1 MREIDPGD
9 AVPPGVAPAEPVPL
23 SNADRA
29 AKAKLE
35 KLGESRSPVGKA
47 PRSGSGETG

>member
-23 SNADRA
+23 SETDRQ

-35 KLGESRSPVGKA
+35 RLGRKPKPVPDPDPA
-47 PRSGSGETG
+47 